1 MDSKEFLYNYLNA
14 FSPVGQETEGQK
26 IWADYIR
33 PFADQVKVDAY
44 GTAYGI
50 LKGATADQDLSHRY
64 AEPYRVVLE
73 AHCDEI
79 AWIITQIEKD
89 GYVRVKRAGGSD
101 NMIAAS
107 KSVIVHTHK
116 GQKVKAF
123 FGSPAVHVREK
134 YTEMGPDQHE
144 LWLDFGVDSADK
156 VKELGVEVG
165 CMVTFDDQFSELGD
179 YYVGRSLDNKI
190 GGYIIAE
197 SLRRIS
203 EMNYRLPF
211 DLYVVNSVQEEVGL
225 FGARMIAQTI
235 KADIALVHDVC
246 HNTNHPM
253 MNKAKDGDIEGG
265 KGPCVEYTAQN
276 HRKLIKLYRDT
287 AHDLKI
293 PIQLT
298 VGSYGND
305 TVSFFL
311 ENTPTAI
318 LATPLKYMHTTVE
331 MAHKDDVENVITLFV
346 NTLLNLT
353 VYEIES
359 IKNPRI

>member
-1 MDSKEFLYNYLNA
+1 MDSNKFLYDYLNA
-14 FSPVGQETEGQK
+14 FSPVGQETAGQK
-26 IWADYIR
+26 IWINHIQPWANE
-33 PFADQVKVDAY
+33 VKIDAY
-44 GTAYGI
+44 GTAYGV
-50 LKGATADQDLSHRY
+50 LKGMQPNLTERLGI
-64 AEPYRVVLE
+64 PYKVILE

-107 KSVIVHTHK
+107 KSVIIHTHG
-116 GQKVKAF
+116 GQQVKAF
-123 FGSPAVHVREK
+123 FGSPAVHVRDK
-134 YTEMGPDQHE
+134 YTEMGPEQHE
-144 LWLDFGVDSADK
+144 LWLDLGVDSADK

-197 SLRRIS
+197 AFRRIAK
-203 EMNYRLPF
+203 MDYKLPF

-265 KGPCVEYTAQN
+265 KGPCVEFTAQN
-276 HRKLIKLYRDT
+276 HRKLINLYRDT
-287 AHDLKI
+287 AKELDI
-293 PIQLT
+293 PLQLT

-331 MAHKDDVENVITLFV
+331 MAHKTDVENAITLFV
-346 NTLLNLT
+346 NTLLNLKINT
-353 VYEIES
+353 IEE

>member
-50 LKGATADQDLSHRY
+50 LKGNTADQDLSHRY

-123 FGSPAVHVREK
+123 FGSPAVHVRDK

-156 VKELGVEVG
+156 VKELGVEDPKGRAKEMGYDPKLEKKKLPGSFTRKRLEEVQKEKMIKVLED
-165 CMVTFDDQFSELGD
+165 MVTKKSKDTDIQ
-179 YYVGRSLDNKI
+179 NKEI
-190 GGYIIAE
+190 NA
-197 SLRRIS
+197 SKL
-203 EMNYRLPF
+203 
-211 DLYVVNSVQEEVGL
+211 
-225 FGARMIAQTI
+225 
-235 KADIALVHDVC
+235 
-246 HNTNHPM
+246 
-253 MNKAKDGDIEGG
+253 
-265 KGPCVEYTAQN
+265 
-276 HRKLIKLYRDT
+276 LIKN
-287 AHDLKI
+287 LKT
-293 PIQLT
+293 LKKMAEKE
-298 VGSYGND
+298 GLSNSD
-305 TVSFFL
+305 
-311 ENTPTAI
+311 I
-318 LATPLKYMHTTVE
+318 LKLLKNE
-331 MAHKDDVENVITLFV
+331 
-346 NTLLNLT
+346 
-353 VYEIES
+353 
-359 IKNPRI
+359 